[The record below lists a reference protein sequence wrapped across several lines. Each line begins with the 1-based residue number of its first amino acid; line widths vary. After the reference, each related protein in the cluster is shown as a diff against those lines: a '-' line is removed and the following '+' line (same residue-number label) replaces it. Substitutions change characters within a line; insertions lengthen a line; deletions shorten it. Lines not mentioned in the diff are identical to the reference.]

1 MQPNILII
9 SLRVEYRCYQTHP
22 CFAADKNYS
31 CTHYFDFYFFFQKRS
46 AVIATYACCGFGS
59 ISAIGTYVGALSAVA
74 PERRGDI
81 SEIAFRAAVNGNIA
95 GFLTACIA
103 GGSCKTGLTY
113 SYFFSHE

>member
-1 MQPNILII
+1 MQ
-9 SLRVEYRCYQTHP
+9 E
-22 CFAADKNYS
+22 
-31 CTHYFDFYFFFQKRS
+31 RS

-59 ISAIGTYVGALSAVA
+59 ISAVGTYVGALSAVA

-103 GGSCKTGLTY
+103 GEYILLKILKLYKSLGSSVLPRLV
-113 SYFFSHE
+113 